1 MKKFIAL
8 FISAITLLFCLSS
21 CTSQGLKG
29 IHHVEMVIKDYGTI
43 KIELDGDQAPLTV
56 ENFVNLANSGFYN
69 GLTFHR
75 YVSGFVLQGG
85 DPNGDG
91 TGGCDSTIKGEFSAN
106 GTDNKISHKRGVISM
121 ARSKSYDS
129 ASSQFFIM
137 HQDGTY
143 LDGQYAA
150 FGHVTEGM
158 ETVDAIAKNTPV
170 TDNNGTVPRENQ
182 PIIKSV
188 EIID

>member
-1 MKKFIAL
+1 
-8 FISAITLLFCLSS
+8 
-21 CTSQGLKG
+21 
-29 IHHVEMVIKDYGTI
+29 
-43 KIELDGDQAPLTV
+43 
-56 ENFVNLANSGFYN
+56 
-69 GLTFHR
+69 
-75 YVSGFVLQGG
+75 
-85 DPNGDG
+85 
-91 TGGCDSTIKGEFSAN
+91 
-106 GTDNKISHKRGVISM
+106 M
-121 ARSKSYDS
+121 ARSKNYDS

-137 HQDGTY
+137 HEDGTY

-170 TDNNGTVPRENQ
+170 TDNNGTVLRENQ